1 MREGR
6 SLEIKIFK
14 TCHYRSQIPTMNVK
28 IIFNKHKLRRIITM
42 RMKIRKGDLEMEI
55 LLHSFSKDRI
65 TDMCDHAQLSE
76 RILESLENSMKVT

>member
-1 MREGR
+1 
-6 SLEIKIFK
+6 
-14 TCHYRSQIPTMNVK
+14 
-28 IIFNKHKLRRIITM
+28 M